1 MRLAIHD
8 SLFQT
13 CLERIAPYRKEK
25 PKGAIAEGYVG
36 LILDSCSGQ
45 LDREP
50 DFSGKRPDYEW
61 TVKPELPGSFRFIVE
76 VVYLGNSER
85 AVDLVKDK
93 AHKYQPLAE
102 HQYYVVAGVYEDGLD
117 IKEIQRPCMTGLQL
131 GIGVDLQTGEPLPMD
146 AVPIPQAYTTGYA
159 SLLWLIPFPPSL
171 AEGTL
176 SQTMTIAEILSSKA
190 KHLHADIL
198 TMNLA
203 LSSPSI
209 SRVEKGSL

>member
-36 LILDSCSGQ
+36 LILDSCAGQ

-85 AVDLVKDK
+85 VRTEIYLCSGRLCTIKGLVRKGAK
-93 AHKYQPLAE
+93 WSCNRCRYGIPRF
-102 HQYYVVAGVYEDGLD
+102 D
-117 IKEIQRPCMTGLQL
+117 IPR
-131 GIGVDLQTGEPLPMD
+131 IGGGM
-146 AVPIPQAYTTGYA
+146 
-159 SLLWLIPFPPSL
+159 
-171 AEGTL
+171 
-176 SQTMTIAEILSSKA
+176 
-190 KHLHADIL
+190 
-198 TMNLA
+198 
-203 LSSPSI
+203 
-209 SRVEKGSL
+209 